1 MTNSARSLMLSWR
14 QRGFSLIELMIAMTI
29 GLLLMTA
36 LSQLFITSK
45 RNFSAT
51 DDSARIQENIR
62 FATQVL
68 TRHLRLAGYR
78 TDATIAPATTFA
90 SGTNSAGLFGTEG
103 GAASDSIKIRFQGS
117 GSGTSPARA
126 TMATAYMTADD
137 NNADGLVVDCR
148 GYKVHSTL
156 IALNEYTIATGANG
170 SNALFCNGS
179 ELVSDVDNMQIL
191 YGVDT
196 DSPAIETNYGPN
208 FYVSASSVT
217 NMDLV
222 TAVKIALLFRSPNPT
237 SDVTISKSYNLLGTT
252 IPSFGDRRSRR
263 VASVTVNLRNR
274 PLKE

>member
-1 MTNSARSLMLSWR
+1 MLSLR
-14 QRGFSLIELMIAMTI
+14 QRGFSLIELMIAMVL
-29 GLLLMTA
+29 GLLLTVV

-45 RNFSAT
+45 RNFSST
-51 DDSARIQENIR
+51 DDTARMQENIR
-62 FATQVL
+62 FATQML
-68 TRHLRLAGYR
+68 MRHVRLAGYR
-78 TDATIAPATTFA
+78 IDATIASATTFA
-90 SGTNSAGLFGTEG
+90 PGTNSAGLFGTEG

-126 TMATAYMTADD
+126 SMATAYMTADD
-137 NNADGLVVDCR
+137 TNADGLVVDCR
-148 GYKVHSTL
+148 GYKVHSSL

-179 ELVSDVDNMQIL
+179 ELVSDVDSMQIL

-196 DSPAIETNYGPN
+196 DIPTEEITYGPN
-208 FYVSASSVT
+208 YYVPASSVT

-252 IPSFGDRRSRR
+252 IPSFGDMRSRR
-263 VASVTVNLRNR
+263 VASVTINLRNR